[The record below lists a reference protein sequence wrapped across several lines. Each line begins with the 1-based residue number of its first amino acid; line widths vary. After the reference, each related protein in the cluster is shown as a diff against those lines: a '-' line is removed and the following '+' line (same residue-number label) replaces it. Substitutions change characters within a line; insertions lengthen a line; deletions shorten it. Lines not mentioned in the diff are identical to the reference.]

1 MSSLPAASS
10 APGQTD
16 QSYKA
21 IVDYLTKRGHLKAVA
36 ELQTDLA
43 NSNTSAAAGNTTAGS
58 ATGPGNPSTSTAR
71 AGAAASSSS
80 SHPPSPAAALNG
92 GGKAVGL
99 DDFAHRNAPSQPT
112 SRAQTGG
119 AAGERRGPDQA
130 VAAGQMLADPPSW
143 EKGYE
148 GLTAFVHNSL
158 DIHRPELQPILL
170 PLFVHAYLDLVLVG
184 YRKAADQFMNR
195 FGPHHTPSDPHVV
208 RMLSSIR
215 NADHVKESE
224 EATRWR
230 KESYN
235 IRLSERGWGLLLGWL
250 QGGGLALS
258 LEGTESRGRDRVLA
272 IINERVK
279 VDAMPGPPSKTPTG
293 YGLLSDFAGKEP
305 SSKALDPLKLGPAPV
320 DPNLEREVARQV
332 KDDAAQDA
340 MDTSTPSANGINGS
354 TSTSEPKAGP
364 GSTPLAIDFA
374 DASPHAENVPLINPV
389 PSDMLPMPQTL
400 RTIDVMREVEKVR
413 EARKRIKLS
422 AEAYVAVPATT
433 TMNGANGDKVG
444 VPLGQVTE
452 AAKPSVCIFTIHDAG
467 DRSFYPSL
475 TTTAFSDDSTMM
487 AAAFSDSYIRLW
499 SLKGGKL
506 QAFKNDLNPDEVKE
520 GQCQLNFIPRGT
532 TKLIPNVAL
541 ATVNDLKKIREKA
554 APTSRKLIGHSGPVY
569 ALSFDPVPGPSG
581 PPRYLLSASQD
592 ATVRL
597 WSLETFTNLVA
608 YRGHRE
614 PVWDVEWGPRGIY
627 FATASRDRTARLWSS
642 DKTHALRIFAGHLS
656 DVNTHRLVLNRSCVH
671 AQCVRFHPN
680 SLYIATGSSDRTC
693 RLWDVQKGT
702 CVRVFVG
709 HRDAVTCLAMSP
721 DGRFLASAADDLT
734 INLWDLASGRL
745 IKSMTGHTSSIYS
758 LSFSA
763 ESTVLVSGS
772 ADATVRV
779 WDVLSNPYAAEM
791 NGELIPGSG
800 RRAGMG
806 GSLGSVTRMSFEQV
820 KGSARRASLVASGLG
835 GGGGGGGGA
844 GGNGGSA
851 AAGGMGSGGVLGEGG
866 KGQWVKGTL
875 AEKEAKESPDLLATL
890 ATKRTPVLAVKFTPR
905 NLCLAAGPMQEVE

>member
-1 MSSLPAASS
+1 MSSLPASSS
-10 APGQTD
+10 ALGQTD

-43 NSNTSAAAGNTTAGS
+43 NSNTSAAAGNTSGS
-58 ATGPGNPSTSTAR
+58 ATGNASTSTAGGG
-71 AGAAASSSS
+71 AAAASSSS
-80 SHPPSPAAALNG
+80 SHPASPAAALNG

-184 YRKAADQFMNR
+184 YRDAADQFMNR

-354 TSTSEPKAGP
+354 TSTSEAKVGA
-364 GSTPLAIDFA
+364 GSTPHVIDFA
-374 DASPHAENVPLINPV
+374 DASPHAENLPLINPV

-467 DRSFYPSL
+467 DSL

-520 GQCQLNFIPRGT
+520 
-532 TKLIPNVAL
+532 
-541 ATVNDLKKIREKA
+541 VNDLKKIREKA

-569 ALSFDPVPGPSG
+569 AVSFDPVPGPSG

-656 DVNTHRLVLNRSCVH
+656 DVN
-671 AQCVRFHPN
+671 CVRFHPN

-721 DGRFLASAADDLT
+721 DGRYLASAADDLT

-820 KGSARRASLVASGLG
+820 KGSARRASLVAGK
-835 GGGGGGGGA
+835 
-844 GGNGGSA
+844 
-851 AAGGMGSGGVLGEGG
+851 GV

-905 NLCLAAGPMQEVE
+905 NLCMAAGPMQDVE

>member
-1 MSSLPAASS
+1 MSSLP
-10 APGQTD
+10 PWTTPLGQTD

-43 NSNTSAAAGNTTAGS
+43 NHNSTNPASRSTTTA
-58 ATGPGNPSTSTAR
+58 STAT
-71 AGAAASSSS
+71 ATPTPGGAASSA
-80 SHPPSPAAALNG
+80 SHPASPAAALNG

-99 DDFAHRNAPSQPT
+99 DDFAHRNAPSQPS
-112 SRAQTGG
+112 SRTATAPGGG
-119 AAGERRGPDQA
+119 ATTANERRGPDQA

-170 PLFVHAYLDLVLVG
+170 PLFVHSYLDLVLVG
-184 YRKAADQFMNR
+184 YREAADQFMHR

-293 YGLLSDFAGKEP
+293 YGLLSKFAGREP
-305 SSKALDPLKLGPAPV
+305 SSKGLDPLKLGPAPV

-332 KDDAAQDA
+332 KDDAANDA
-340 MDTSTPSANGINGS
+340 MDTSIPTANGINGS
-354 TSTSEPKAGP
+354 TTTNDPTRGA
-364 GSTPLAIDFA
+364 GSTPLAIEFA
-374 DASPHAENVPLINPV
+374 DASPHAVNVPLVAPA

-433 TMNGANGDKVG
+433 TTTNGSGDKVG

-467 DRSFYPSL
+467 DSL

-487 AAAFSDSYIRLW
+487 AAAFSESYIRLW

-506 QAFKNDLNPDEVKE
+506 QAFKNDLNPDEVKD
-520 GQCQLNFIPRGT
+520 
-532 TKLIPNVAL
+532 
-541 ATVNDLKKIREKA
+541 VNDLRKIREKA
-554 APTSRKLIGHSGPVY
+554 APTSRKLVGHSGPVY

-656 DVNTHRLVLNRSCVH
+656 DVN
-671 AQCVRFHPN
+671 CVRFHPN

-734 INLWDLASGRL
+734 LKLWDLASGRL

-779 WDVLSNPYAAEM
+779 WDVLANPYSSDL
-791 NGELIPGSG
+791 NGEIIPGSG
-800 RRAGMG
+800 GRSGTGVGR
-806 GSLGSVTRMSFEQV
+806 SLGSVTRMSFEQV
-820 KGSARRASLVASGLG
+820 KGSARRASLVASGG
-835 GGGGGGGGA
+835 GSGVGGSGGIGTGGRGIGGA
-844 GGNGGSA
+844 GTG
-851 AAGGMGSGGVLGEGG
+851 LLEGG
-866 KGQWVKGTL
+866 KSSQWVKGTL

-905 NLCLAAGPMQEVE
+905 NLCMAAGPMQEPE